1 MYLFGQNM
9 LPFAM
14 LCQNKDISEVLIP
27 GKTNINMNFNRRKH
41 LLELKLCGVRIT
53 SGIQAKHSW
62 CPNQLFILHRS
73 LSNILLEKSYNL
85 T

>member
-9 LPFAM
+9 LHFSM

-27 GKTNINMNFNRRKH
+27 GKTNINIIINFNRRKH

-53 SGIQAKHSW
+53 SRYPSKT
-62 CPNQLFILHRS
+62 FIVSKPIIHFTPVIIKYPIRKKL
-73 LSNILLEKSYNL
+73 
-85 T
+85 